1 MSQAVTLRLSANTL
15 EMRGAVHQSTDLL
28 LNPSN
33 TASSY
38 LIITYSR
45 QTDSPPPQGRFFF
58 PVSDMSDQP
67 GSSRL
72 RALFKVA
79 LRDYEATTNLTLAN
93 HPLAE
98 QLENCHSVESVTS
111 LLQYQVQAMRE
122 FPGSGR
128 MMKSIESTVS
138 VLHKLSAI
146 DALGVTIGLVRQN
159 MLIEMFRFSDIVL

>member
-1 MSQAVTLRLSANTL
+1 LRLSANTL
-15 EMRGAVHQSTDLL
+15 GMREAVHQSTDLL
-28 LNPSN
+28 LSRPNTPSRC
-33 TASSY
+33 

-58 PVSDMSDQP
+58 PVSDMSDQS

-79 LRDYEATTNLTLAN
+79 LRDYEVTTNLTLAN

-98 QLENCHSVESVTS
+98 QLENCHSVESVTA

-128 MMKSIESTVS
+128 MMKLIESTVS

-146 DALGVTIGLVRQN
+146 DTLGVAIGLVRQN
-159 MLIEMFRFSDIVL
+159 MLIDVCYFFDVVL

>member
-1 MSQAVTLRLSANTL
+1 
-15 EMRGAVHQSTDLL
+15 MREAVHQGTDLF

-33 TASSY
+33 TSPRY

-58 PVSDMSDQP
+58 PVSDMSDQS

-79 LRDYEATTNLTLAN
+79 LRDYEVTTKLTLAN

-98 QLENCHSVESVTS
+98 ELGNCHSVESVTA

-122 FPGSGR
+122 FPGGGR
-128 MMKSIESTVS
+128 MMKLIESTVS

-146 DALGVTIGLVRQN
+146 DTLGVAIGLVRQE
-159 MLIEMFRFSDIVL
+159 MLINVFYFSDVV